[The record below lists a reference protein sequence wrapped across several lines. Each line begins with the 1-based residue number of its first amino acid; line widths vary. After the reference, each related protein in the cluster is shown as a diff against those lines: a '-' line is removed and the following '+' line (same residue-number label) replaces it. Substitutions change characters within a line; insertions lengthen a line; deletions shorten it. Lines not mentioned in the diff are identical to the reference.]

1 MTALEERI
9 RRGLGADVTVSVDDM
24 LSAAAA
30 GARRSRRQQRW
41 AAGVSAA
48 AAVLAVVVGALA
60 VTRDGNGAQHPVGP
74 STPSETR
81 TEKPVP
87 GDPNAGAQLQS
98 ADEYLAGVR
107 PACGTCQDGVPI
119 EFDQSTGRMLLGWW
133 DAAGG
138 RIFRLAVVG
147 PDGVVADLSCPRDF
161 PCVSEDAYLSGSAIL
176 GPGEGEL
183 SIQLANKEV
192 QVVGYDGSVRRTI
205 DLSAALPED
214 QDVLDLA
221 WSPDGTRLAVKAD
234 DRHVWLLDPEGGA
247 AQLVHAP
254 TPGTAPV
261 GGREP
266 DAQVSGLVWSP
277 DGRWLG
283 LTETFGAMF
292 DNRWKIFAQRV
303 VSLQLPDPGTSGP
316 ARARTLYEH
325 EIDPPTDRS
334 RDLVAF
340 GAWSPDGTRVAV
352 TVPDHVLEVSADDG
366 SVRAEHPPID
376 GYFLVWP
383 ARKP

>member
-1 MTALEERI
+1 MSALEERI
-9 RRGLGADVTVSVDDM
+9 RRGLGADVMVPVDDM

-30 GARRSRRQQRW
+30 GAERSRRQQRW

-48 AAVLAVVVGALA
+48 AAVLVVIVGGLAL
-60 VTRDGNGAQHPVGP
+60 TRDGNDAQHPVGP
-74 STPSETR
+74 STPSETGTR
-81 TEKPVP
+81 TPVP
-87 GDPNAGAQLQS
+87 GDPDAGAQLQS
-98 ADEYLAGVR
+98 ADAYVASVS
-107 PACGTCQDGVPI
+107 PACGTCEDGVPI
-119 EFDQSTGRMLLGWW
+119 EFDQSTGRLLLGWW

-138 RIFRLAVVG
+138 GPVRLAVVG
-147 PDGVVADLSCPRDF
+147 PDGLVADLSCPGDF
-161 PCVSEDAYLSGSAIL
+161 PCASEDAYLSGSVIL

-183 SIQLANKEV
+183 SIQLANKEL
-192 QVVGYDGSVRRTI
+192 QVVGHDGSVRRTI

-214 QDVLDLA
+214 QDVVDLA

-234 DRHVWLLDPEGGA
+234 DRHVWLLDRDGAA
-247 AQLVHAP
+247 AQLVHTS
-254 TPGTAPV
+254 TPGTVPA
-261 GGREP
+261 GGSQP
-266 DAQVSGLVWSP
+266 DAQVSGLGWSP
-277 DGRWLG
+277 DGSRLG
-283 LTETFGAMF
+283 LTETFGARF